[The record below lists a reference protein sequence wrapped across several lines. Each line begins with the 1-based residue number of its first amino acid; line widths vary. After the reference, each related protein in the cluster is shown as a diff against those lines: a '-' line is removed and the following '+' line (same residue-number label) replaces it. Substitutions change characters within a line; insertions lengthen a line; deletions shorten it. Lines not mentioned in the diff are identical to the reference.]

1 MNLLGA
7 GVAAAIICTLL
18 CGVILNGCFP
28 GTLIF
33 PMLMKQYYPPIYFVY
48 QSTFIFVL
56 AFVYTQEYVLYI
68 LAGMSFIFM
77 VYNMMHRP
85 YSEKFHTFV
94 LIFHQIIIIVV
105 IGVYI
110 FENLTKPT
118 ENETLYKILNGII
131 IALLYVV
138 VGLNA
143 YRLYKYYFFIKNRG
157 WDQYGNH

>member
-1 MNLLGA
+1 
-7 GVAAAIICTLL
+7 
-18 CGVILNGCFP
+18 
-28 GTLIF
+28 
-33 PMLMKQYYPPIYFVY
+33 MLMKQYYASIYFIY

-77 VYNMMHRP
+77 FYNMLHRP
-85 YSEKFHTFV
+85 YNEKFHTFV
-94 LIFHQIIIIVV
+94 LIFHQIIIMAV

-110 FENLTKPT
+110 FENLNKPT
-118 ENETLYKILNGII
+118 ENEALYKILNGII

-143 YRLYKYYFFIKNRG
+143 YRLYKYYLFIKNRG
-157 WDQYGNH
+157 WDQYGNE